1 MDARGS
7 VPRRRGQ
14 ALRDGC
20 RCSESGRAQRLTLD
34 RSVREDDP
42 MSRLLGAGAA
52 VAVATSAVL
61 VAGCGGGATQSS
73 RPSSDPGSAAIHAT
87 DVANSSAPW
96 RASLPV
102 TKARALAFARAV
114 NLTAA
119 DVPEAKASHR
129 REPQGEEHQPC
140 GLAGSQQEL
149 AGVGSPTLTR
159 GSELEL
165 EEIKSGA
172 AVVSSERYALSD
184 VAVLR
189 STAGRACLE
198 RFLSRRYLRH
208 AVGKRAFDA
217 HIGQIQLS
225 PLPVQ
230 APGTSGSAGLRIT
243 MTVGSSESETSV
255 PVYIDFFVFSL
266 GPAEVTVSAAS
277 AVQPEPAVSD
287 PQLGSLLLA

>member
-1 MDARGS
+1 
-7 VPRRRGQ
+7 
-14 ALRDGC
+14 
-20 RCSESGRAQRLTLD
+20 
-34 RSVREDDP
+34 
-42 MSRLLGAGAA
+42 MSRRLAAGVAIAA
-52 VAVATSAVL
+52 SAL
-61 VAGCGGGATQSS
+61 FAAGCGSGGTQSS
-73 RPSSDPGSAAIHAT
+73 HASNQPASAASQAT
-87 DVANSSAPW
+87 DVASSSTPW
-96 RASLPV
+96 RASAPV

-129 REPQGEEHQPC
+129 PASQGEEHQPC
-140 GLAGSQQEL
+140 GLAGRQQEL
-149 AGVGSPTLTR
+149 AGVVSPTLTR

-172 AVVSSERYALSD
+172 DVVSSERFAVGD

-198 RFLSRRYLRH
+198 RYLSRRYLRH

-230 APGTSGSAGLRIT
+230 APGSSESAGVRIT
-243 MTVGSSESETSV
+243 MTISSSESETSV
-255 PVYIDFFVFSL
+255 PVYIDFFAFTL

-277 AVQPEPAVSD
+277 AVQPEPEATD
-287 PQLGSLLLA
+287 RQLVSLLLQRARSTPL

>member
-1 MDARGS
+1 
-7 VPRRRGQ
+7 
-14 ALRDGC
+14 
-20 RCSESGRAQRLTLD
+20 
-34 RSVREDDP
+34 

-52 VAVATSAVL
+52 VAASAVL
-61 VAGCGGGATQSS
+61 VAGCGSSGTQSS
-73 RPSSDPGSAAIHAT
+73 RPTTDPGGAPHAT
-87 DVANSSAPW
+87 DVASSSARSP
-96 RASLPV
+96 ASAPI

-129 REPQGEEHQPC
+129 HESQDDEHPPC

-165 EEIKSGA
+165 EEIKSSA
-172 AVVSSERYALSD
+172 DVVSSERFAVGD

-198 RFLSRRYLRH
+198 RFLSKRYLLH

-243 MTVGSSESETSV
+243 MTISSSESETSV
-255 PVYIDFFVFSL
+255 PVYIDFFVFTL

-277 AVQPEPAVSD
+277 AIQPEPEATD
-287 PQLGSLLLA
+287 RQLVSLLLARAKSTPL

>member
-1 MDARGS
+1 
-7 VPRRRGQ
+7 
-14 ALRDGC
+14 
-20 RCSESGRAQRLTLD
+20 
-34 RSVREDDP
+34 
-42 MSRLLGAGAA
+42 MSRLLGSGAA
-52 VAVATSAVL
+52 VAASAVL
-61 VAGCGGGATQSS
+61 VAACGSSGTQSGQ
-73 RPSSDPGSAAIHAT
+73 PSGGPGSAAAHAT
-87 DVANSSAPW
+87 DVASSSAPL
-96 RASLPV
+96 RASAPV

-119 DVPEAKASHR
+119 DVPEAKTSR
-129 REPQGEEHQPC
+129 RHESQGEETETC
-140 GLAGSQQEL
+140 GLAGRQQEL

-172 AVVSSERYALSD
+172 DVVSSERFAVRD

-198 RFLSRRYLRH
+198 RYLSRRYLRH

-225 PLPVQ
+225 PIPVE

-243 MTVGSSESETSV
+243 MTVSSSESETSV
-255 PVYIDFFVFSL
+255 PVYIVFFVFTL
-266 GPAEVTVSAAS
+266 GPAEVSVSAAS
-277 AVQPEPAVSD
+277 AVQPEPEATD
-287 PQLGSLLLA
+287 KQLVALLLQRAKSTPL

>member
-1 MDARGS
+1 
-7 VPRRRGQ
+7 
-14 ALRDGC
+14 
-20 RCSESGRAQRLTLD
+20 
-34 RSVREDDP
+34 
-42 MSRLLGAGAA
+42 MSRLLAAGSA
-52 VAVATSAVL
+52 VAASSVL
-61 VAGCGGGATQSS
+61 LAGCGGSATQSS
-73 RPSSDPGSAAIHAT
+73 RPSGEPGGAAIHPT

-96 RASLPV
+96 RASAPV
-102 TKARALAFARAV
+102 TTARALAFARAV

-119 DVPEAKASHR
+119 DVPEAKASR
-129 REPQGEEHQPC
+129 RHESQGEEHQPC
-140 GLAGSQQEL
+140 GLAGRQQEL

-172 AVVSSERYALSD
+172 DVVSSERFAAGD

-189 STAGRACLE
+189 STAGRGCLE
-198 RFLSRRYLRH
+198 RYLSRRYLRH

-243 MTVGSSESETSV
+243 MTVTSSESETSV
-255 PVYIDFFVFSL
+255 PVYIDFFVFTL

-277 AVQPEPAVSD
+277 AVQPEPEATD
-287 PQLGSLLLA
+287 RQLVSLLLARAKSTPL